1 MKRMI
6 FFKLMISAPSKTRNS
21 IFAHFFLNDGS
32 IDLLR
37 EYARHQVCAVPQI
50 YTYGRCDCIL
60 CRLADSSV
68 NPANKHFKLLNGCMR
83 FSNMKVFVQ
92 ILQILFKIWDN
103 KQIQRPSKKLSIY
116 LKNEIEN
123 VFNITI
129 RMWQKKEKKNIVRA
143 RQLYRLFFS
152 RWIYRMKK
160 RE

>member
-1 MKRMI
+1 
-6 FFKLMISAPSKTRNS
+6 
-21 IFAHFFLNDGS
+21 
-32 IDLLR
+32 
-37 EYARHQVCAVPQI
+37 
-50 YTYGRCDCIL
+50 
-60 CRLADSSV
+60 
-68 NPANKHFKLLNGCMR
+68 MR